1 MNSAA
6 PASSRL
12 RAADVLRVGTVGLRA
27 RPLRT
32 SLTALGIAIGIAAMV
47 AVVGIS
53 ASSRADLVAE
63 LDALG
68 TDLLRVAPG
77 QTTLGEEVTLPESAR
92 DTARRIGPVAEAAG
106 ITSVPETV
114 RRTQLV
120 DEAIT
125 GGIQV
130 VAADESVLGAV
141 SGRMAHGRFLD
152 GASST
157 QPTVV
162 LGADAARRLGI
173 DDLDPRPRVWLGGQ
187 WFVVIG
193 ILEPTPLAPDLDSAA
208 LIGYPVAKELF
219 GTTRSPTTLY
229 VRTVADQVENV
240 RGVLARS
247 IDPESPN
254 EVDVARP
261 SDALEARAA
270 TDEALRNLL
279 LSLGAVALVVGG
291 VGITNVMVI
300 SVLERRSE
308 IGVRRAIGARRSHI
322 AAQFLTEA
330 TVLAAIG
337 GVAGVGLGAAV
348 TTIYARSQGWLV
360 DVPLSALAAGAG
372 TALAVGLVA
381 GVSPAVRAARLDPAE
396 ALRPA

>member
-173 DDLDPRPRVWLGGQ
+173 DGLDPRSRVWLGGQ
-187 WFVVIG
+187 WFTVIG

-247 IDPESPN
+247 
-254 EVDVARP
+254 
-261 SDALEARAA
+261 
-270 TDEALRNLL
+270 
-279 LSLGAVALVVGG
+279 
-291 VGITNVMVI
+291 
-300 SVLERRSE
+300 
-308 IGVRRAIGARRSHI
+308 
-322 AAQFLTEA
+322 
-330 TVLAAIG
+330 
-337 GVAGVGLGAAV
+337 
-348 TTIYARSQGWLV
+348 
-360 DVPLSALAAGAG
+360 
-372 TALAVGLVA
+372 
-381 GVSPAVRAARLDPAE
+381 
-396 ALRPA
+396 